1 MFKVRLL
8 IRQCAAPTMAPMIQR
23 NMHVIALALA
33 LGLSGTGALAG
44 ADPDPAMS
52 KAAYEAAQER
62 IEAQAK
68 AQRKACGALKGNA
81 KDICQLEAKGWE
93 KAAKAQLEAEYQPS
107 PEAEKNAKIA
117 RAEADY
123 DIAKRRCAPLKDRAK
138 DRCLNQAKHDR
149 EAAIRLAKVEK
160 VEEMNALKA
169 KAAAQQ
175 KAAPKS

>member
-1 MFKVRLL
+1 MFNPGLL
-8 IRQCAAPTMAPMIQR
+8 IRQCAAPIIGAMSIQR
-23 NMHVIALALA
+23 NMPMIVLALA
-33 LGLSGTGALAG
+33 FGLGGTGALAG
-44 ADPDPAMS
+44 ADPAMS
-52 KAAYEAAQER
+52 EDAYEAAQDR

-68 AQRKACGALKGNA
+68 ARRKACAPLKGNA
-81 KDICQLEAKGWE
+81 KDVCQLEAKGWE

-107 PEAEKNAKIA
+107 PDAEKNAKVA

-123 DIAKRRCAPLKDRAK
+123 DIARQRCAPLKDRAK
-138 DRCLNQAKHDR
+138 DRCLKQAKHDR

-160 VEEMNALKA
+160 VEEMNTLKA